1 MKYIAFLLSGSTPE
15 PIVTRPNSDYPGIK
29 KDARTNPLLTS
40 SLYENLMVA
49 VSREPERIKAI
60 EKIIERLKEQKADN
74 ASIVSDDFLKLWKIF
89 QGYIHGNTK

>member
-1 MKYIAFLLSGSTPE
+1 
-15 PIVTRPNSDYPGIK
+15 
-29 KDARTNPLLTS
+29 
-40 SLYENLMVA
+40 MVA